1 MKLIFKKSLHKTLI
15 ASLSLSSFY
24 YFNTF
29 HANTIK
35 NQNIFETEL
44 EKPKEELFE
53 TILNNKN
60 FKLERI
66 ITNGQTTPP
75 GEWYNQE
82 NDEWVVLLKGS
93 AMLLFEDE
101 KFIILNQGDHIL
113 IPKHCK
119 HRVQWVDPN
128 QECIW
133 LALHF
138 KEN

>member
-1 MKLIFKKSLHKTLI
+1 MKIFLNKKLYKTI
-15 ASLSLSSFY
+15 FATLSLSSLY

-29 HANTIK
+29 HATTIK
-35 NQNIFETEL
+35 TQNIFKTNP
-44 EKPKEELFE
+44 EKPNEEIFE
-53 TILNNKN
+53 IILNNKN
-60 FKLERI
+60 LKLERI

-82 NDEWVVLLKGS
+82 NDEWVVLIQGS
-93 AMLLFEDE
+93 ALILFENE
-101 KFIILNQGDHIL
+101 KFIILNKGDHIL
-113 IPKHCK
+113 IPKNCK
-119 HRVQWVDPN
+119 HRVQWVDSN